1 MQMYQLAETTESIA
15 SPVSGS
21 VGGIFPFKEEVRNPY
36 TVETTRIVRCKNT
49 VKPVCCEKAVQKIPK
64 YFGNAVSS
72 HVIECS
78 NHILRVV
85 EFILKKKAC
94 SSTDMFAS
102 SALQLYNFY
111 ASGNKIRDFYIRA
124 VVDLGYIIAT
134 CLLIVNT
141 GAFNEKRFFK
151 LQRSLRKK
159 NLNIDIVYNK
169 LTIFLQTEMP
179 FIFATISGC
188 PAYSNQTAVD
198 EKTYTCYLT
207 IKNLIQ
213 Y

>member
-1 MQMYQLAETTESIA
+1 MYQVAANENIA
-15 SPVSGS
+15 SQVFGCEGGFCPVN
-21 VGGIFPFKEEVRNPY
+21 EVVQRPY
-36 TVETTRIVRCKNT
+36 CVDMTRIVRSENT
-49 VKPVCCEKAVQKIPK
+49 VNPVCCEKAVQKIPK

-72 HVIECS
+72 QVIDCS

-85 EFILKKKAC
+85 EFIMKKKAC

-111 ASGNKIRDFYIRA
+111 ASGNRIRESYIRA

-141 GAFNEKRFFK
+141 GAFNEKRFLK

-198 EKTYTCYLT
+198 EKTYKCYLT

>member
-1 MQMYQLAETTESIA
+1 V
-15 SPVSGS
+15 P
-21 VGGIFPFKEEVRNPY
+21 
-36 TVETTRIVRCKNT
+36 
-49 VKPVCCEKAVQKIPK
+49 KIPK

-102 SALQLYNFY
+102 SALQLYNYY
-111 ASGNKIRDFYIRA
+111 ASGNKIREFYIRA
-124 VVDLGYIIAT
+124 IVDLGYIIAT

-141 GAFNEKRFFK
+141 GAFNEKRFLK

>member
-1 MQMYQLAETTESIA
+1 MYQIAEQPESIA
-15 SPVSGS
+15 SPVP
-21 VGGIFPFKEEVRNPY
+21 VCEGGICQLKEEVQKLY
-36 TVETTRIVRCKNT
+36 TVDMTRTVRCENT
-49 VKPVCCEKAVQKIPK
+49 VKPVCGEKAVQKIPK

-78 NHILRVV
+78 SHILRVV

-111 ASGNKIRDFYIRA
+111 ASGNKIREFYIRA

-141 GAFNEKRFFK
+141 GAFNEKRFLK

-169 LTIFLQTEMP
+169 LTIFLQNEMP